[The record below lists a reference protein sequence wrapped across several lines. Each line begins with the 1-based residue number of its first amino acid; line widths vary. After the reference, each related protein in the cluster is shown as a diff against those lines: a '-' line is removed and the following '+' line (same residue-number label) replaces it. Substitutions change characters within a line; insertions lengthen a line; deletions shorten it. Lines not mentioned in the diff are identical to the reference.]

1 MLLESFAYVS
11 LLFIMVYF
19 FSRIS
24 QTKEEEK
31 IFHNLRAVLE
41 YVKPDSNLWMILV
54 NKIYLNKTEQK
65 PLCI

>member
-1 MLLESFAYVS
+1 
-11 LLFIMVYF
+11 MVYF

-31 IFHNLRAVLE
+31 ISHNLRAVLE
-41 YVKPDSNLWMILV
+41 YVKADRNLWMILV